1 MSARILIVED
11 DQIIAA
17 DLRLKVERLGH
28 EVVGIATTGEEAI
41 GMADQFNPEVVLM
54 DIQLETP
61 MNGVEAARK
70 IQESRGAS
78 IIFITAFPSSTFRGE
93 SDGTPDEGTYLSK
106 PFSKMQ
112 LEQVLHTALLRR
124 SRRHAS

>member
-1 MSARILIVED
+1 MPARILIVED

-28 EVVGIATTGEEAI
+28 EVVGIATAGEEAI
-41 GMADQFNPEVVLM
+41 AMADQFNPDVVLM

-61 MNGVEAARK
+61 MNGAEAARK

-93 SDGTPDEGTYLSK
+93 SGGTPDEGTYLSK

-124 SRRHAS
+124 SRRLAS